1 MLSLN
6 SLYAH
11 GIVRN
16 DEIELMDTLKARDA
30 AKDRGH
36 FRLFG
41 TLAISH
47 MAHPGAHRVQI
58 WQFKVLLY
66 YGAKFRR

>member
-1 MLSLN
+1 MN
-6 SLYAH
+6 SVHVH
-11 GIVRN
+11 GTVRN
-16 DEIELMDTLKARDA
+16 DEIEHLATLKAQDA

-47 MAHPGAHRVQI
+47 MAHPGAQRVQI
-58 WQFKVLLY
+58 WQFRILLY